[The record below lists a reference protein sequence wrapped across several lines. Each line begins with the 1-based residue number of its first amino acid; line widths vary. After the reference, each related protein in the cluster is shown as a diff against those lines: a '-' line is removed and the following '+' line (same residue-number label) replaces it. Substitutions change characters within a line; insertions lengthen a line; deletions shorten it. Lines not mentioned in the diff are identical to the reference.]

1 MHFSIESKII
11 RDCFK
16 KLGFKKIKL
25 LFYLYNNDMN
35 EHFIIFFLVC
45 ILLHHKIVI
54 KKCLWNLFRLEIV
67 HEPIASLSILKDDL
81 MPYSCIISEY
91 HGQKII

>member
-11 RDCFK
+11 RGCFK

-54 KKCLWNLFRLEIV
+54 KNVYGICLDLKSSMNLL
-67 HEPIASLSILKDDL
+67 P
-81 MPYSCIISEY
+81 PYLY
-91 HGQKII
+91 